1 MISISTAP
9 RRYYSSIGSTNVE
22 AKTLHDSGIAAPL
35 WLIADEQTAGRGRL
49 GRSWVSKPGNL
60 YATLLVSSEAQAS
73 QASEISF
80 LAAVAVHDAI
90 LSIKEIPNLKLK
102 WPNDCL
108 IDGAKVCGILP
119 EVIGQG
125 PLTFALGCG
134 INIAHAP
141 ENTPYPVT
149 HLAIHSELFT
159 VGSMLEALGAS
170 LDNWWRI
177 WNAGIGFSEIRAAWL
192 NRCVGLNDVI
202 FWQDKSG
209 TFIDLAANG
218 ALIVELP
225 NSTTTQIHSGEVR
238 FAAVEK
244 HRLETV

>member
-1 MISISTAP
+1 LISISAAP
-9 RRYYSSIGSTNVE
+9 KRYFSSVGSTNVE
-22 AKTLHDSGIAAPL
+22 AKTLYDSGVTGPL

-60 YATLLVSSEAQAS
+60 YTTLLINSEAGTNHAS
-73 QASEISF
+73 DVSF

-90 LSIKEIPNLKLK
+90 SAIKKIPNLKLK

-119 EVIGQG
+119 EVIGQA
-125 PLTFALGCG
+125 PLTFAIGCG

-149 HLAIHSELFT
+149 HLTAHSDLFT
-159 VGSMLEALGAS
+159 VDSMFEALALS
-170 LDNWWRI
+170 LDSWWKI
-177 WNAGIGFSEIRAAWL
+177 WNNGAGFSEIRAAWL
-192 NRCVGLNDVI
+192 DRCIGLNDTI
-202 FWQDKSG
+202 FWQEKSG
-209 TFIDLAANG
+209 KFIDLAANG

-225 NSTTTQIHSGEVR
+225 NGTTTLIHSGEIR

-244 HRLETV
+244 RRLETV